1 MELFTRI
8 CFNENNWQRPSFS
21 ETKESNDASFV
32 SLHRFGHE
40 EWLFR
45 TEWLIDG
52 WHYGF
57 LQGLNNKSIK
67 NIPDKTQPID
77 INLFTIHPDKNRT
90 RCIVGKIRNLECIS
104 RDSAQKVFDVYEKN
118 GWLELMLDEIRDQG
132 DPNYFGDPD
141 KVLEVFNLRYR
152 LEDLELAPFQT
163 PIDKGCPF
171 INKYRHYDIY
181 NVSDDEVSFSKA
193 KTHSGKMP
201 NTDSHTRTTKC
212 ETKQITPEH
221 AFIQTVLINKLY
233 NEYPNGQ
240 VKPEENYIDVLV
252 ETSEERILFE
262 VKSDLNPRRVI
273 RDALTQ
279 LLEYAFYTP
288 NPKQLKTKLV
298 IVGRC
303 KLETNDER
311 YIRYLVHQYNI
322 PISYRQEKID

>member
-8 CFNENNWQRPSFS
+8 CFNENNWQSPSFT
-21 ETKESNDASFV
+21 ETKEKSETSFV
-32 SLHRFGHE
+32 DSYGFGHE

-57 LQGLNNKSIK
+57 LQGLNHKSIIH
-67 NIPDKTQPID
+67 IPDKTKPID
-77 INLFTIHPDKNRT
+77 INLFTIYPDKNRT
-90 RCIVGKIRNLECIS
+90 RHIVGKIRNLECIS
-104 RDSAQKVFDVYEKN
+104 RYTAQKVFKIYEEE
-118 GWLELMLDEIRDQG
+118 GWLQLMLDEIRGKG
-132 DPNYFGDPD
+132 DPNYFGDPS

-152 LEDLELAPFQT
+152 LEDLELDSFRT
-163 PIDKGCPF
+163 PIDKECPF
-171 INKYRHYDIY
+171 FNKYTRYNIY
-181 NVSDDEVSFSKA
+181 NVLDEEISFSKP
-193 KTHSGKMP
+193 KTYLGKTP
-201 NTDSHTRTTKC
+201 NTDSYTRTTKGG
-212 ETKQITPEH
+212 TKQITPEH
-221 AFIQTVLINKLY
+221 AFIQKVLISKLC

-240 VKPEENYIDVLV
+240 IKPEENYIDVLV

-303 KLETNDER
+303 KLETNDEA
-311 YIRYLVHQYNI
+311 YVKHLIHKYNI